1 MANADPALL
10 DNIFWRCLDGPHEHL
25 SQALGQ
31 ARRYRAGYS
40 PIAAFADPSAPDLDG
55 LAKLSAPGESFYV
68 AGWNGACTSPDWQI
82 QVNAT
87 MVCMAWDG
95 GPGPE
100 PVALDCRPLGP
111 DDLPAVLSLVELT
124 RPGPFGP
131 HTLSMGEF
139 LGHFAPDGR
148 LIAMAGERTR
158 AGAWHEV
165 SGICTHPDHQGKG
178 LGRALTHE
186 VVRRQWLRGETPF
199 LHALASNQ
207 TALAMYRRLGF
218 RERLETPI
226 RVLLRVDRTSAASA

>member
-1 MANADPALL
+1 MTPDDPALL
-10 DNIFWRCLDGPHEHL
+10 DNVFWRCLDGPHRHL

-31 ARRYRAGYS
+31 ARRYGAGYS
-40 PIAAFADPSAPDLDG
+40 PIAAFADPSAPDLDS
-55 LAKLSAPGESFYV
+55 LAALSAADESFFV
-68 AGWNGACTSPDWQI
+68 AGWSGACASPDWRI
-82 QVNAT
+82 EVDAT

-95 GPGPE
+95 GPVPD
-100 PVALDCRPLGP
+100 PCALHCRALGAS
-111 DDLPAVLSLVELT
+111 DLPAVMALVDLT

-139 LGHFAPDGR
+139 IGLFCPEGQ

-186 VVRRQWLRGETPF
+186 VVRRQLLRGERPF
-199 LHALASNQ
+199 LHSMAGN
-207 TALAMYRRLGF
+207 TAARAMYRRLGF
-218 RERLETPI
+218 QERLETPI
-226 RVLLRVDRTSAASA
+226 RVLRRIDPGRPLPA